1 VDHRA
6 LIRQYEVELKKLRAE
21 LEEKN
26 RQIQSNELIIQLEE
40 EKKRAEEDKQA
51 AISALEQA
59 SKQYLQEREEKK
71 RLEMKISMMNSQVI
85 VGGHKIE
92 DTPQFRSA
100 LEERQTLLLKEF
112 DQKLQEF
119 EKERQQI
126 EEDKAQV
133 ERYKQLLLKQR
144 DIMIALTNKLNER
157 DEAIVQLQ
165 EELDAYDKINREQEE
180 SIENKN
186 QRVYVLES
194 ILRRNN
200 LRIPDDNINQIE
212 KEKYHSRAK
221 LDKLYL
227 PHETEGNQYEHTPM
241 TLLSPDE
248 KIKELKSLV
257 KEQEKEINILKI
269 VSQKFINHSGTG
281 NSDQSVKDLLNKVEK
296 DLELKTRINE
306 MEFEK
311 QNLKKEIE
319 QKSKKLLNTQL
330 NR

>member
-21 LEEKN
+21 LDEKN
-26 RQIQSNELIIQLEE
+26 RQIKSNELIIQLEE

-186 QRVYVLES
+186 QRIYVLES

-200 LRIPDDNINQIE
+200 LRIPDDNVNQIE

-227 PHETEGNQYEHTPM
+227 PYETDGNHNEHTPM

-248 KIKELKSLV
+248 KIKELMSLV

-281 NSDQSVKDLLNKVEK
+281 NSDQNVKDMLNKVER
-296 DLELKTRINE
+296 DLELKNRINE
-306 MEFEK
+306 MEIEK
-311 QNLKKEIE
+311 QNLKKQIE
-319 QKSKKLLNTQL
+319 QKSKD
-330 NR
+330 

>member
-1 VDHRA
+1 
-6 LIRQYEVELKKLRAE
+6 LIRQYEVELRKLRTE
-21 LEEKN
+21 LDEKTRLIN
-26 RQIQSNELIIQLEE
+26 SNELVIQLEE

-51 AISALEQA
+51 AIFALEQA

-71 RLEMKISMMNSQVI
+71 RLEMKISMMNSQLI

-180 SIENKN
+180 VIENKN
-186 QRVYVLES
+186 QRVLLLEN
-194 ILRRNN
+194 IMRRNN
-200 LRIPDDNINQIE
+200 IRIPDDNLNQVE
-212 KEKYHSRAK
+212 KEKNYGRGK
-221 LDKLYL
+221 MDKTYL
-227 PHETEGNQYEHTPM
+227 PYEVEKNGKEFENAPM

-248 KIKELKSLV
+248 KVRELKNIL
-257 KEQEKEINILKI
+257 KDQEKEIYILKI
-269 VSQKFINHSGTG
+269 VSQKFINSANDG
-281 NSDQSVKDLLNKVEK
+281 NRSNLKEILNKTEN
-296 DLELKTRINE
+296 DYE
-306 MEFEK
+306 M
-311 QNLKKEIE
+311 NVR
-319 QKSKKLLNTQL
+319 S
-330 NR
+330 

>member
-1 VDHRA
+1 MSTLHFARRAKNIKNRPKINEDVDHRA

-26 RQIQSNELIIQLEE
+26 RLIHSNELIIQLEE

-51 AISALEQA
+51 AINALEQA

-71 RLEMKISMMNSQVI
+71 RLETKISMMNSQVI
-85 VGGHKIE
+85 IGGHKIE

-100 LEERQTLLLKEF
+100 LEERQSILLKEF

-180 SIENKN
+180 LLENKN
-186 QRVYVLES
+186 NRVIALEN

-200 LRIPDDNINQIE
+200 IRIPDDNINQIE
-212 KEKYHSRAK
+212 KEKYHSRGK
-221 LDKLYL
+221 VDKLYL
-227 PHETEGNQYEHTPM
+227 PYEAEVNEKEFQNTPL

-248 KIKELKSLV
+248 KIRELKNIV

-269 VSQKFINHSGTG
+269 VSQKFINTS
-281 NSDQSVKDLLNKVEK
+281 Q
-296 DLELKTRINE
+296 
-306 MEFEK
+306 
-311 QNLKKEIE
+311 QN
-319 QKSKKLLNTQL
+319 N
-330 NR
+330 